1 MSRGGGGHTTQTG
14 TTTSYTTTLPEYFQP
29 YATAMA
35 SRAQTESLQGYTPYA
50 GQRLAGFT
58 PEEQVAMNR
67 TAAYGAG
74 GPNIQEQL
82 ATRGL
87 ADESRKSAPL
97 GLGIATGFDP
107 GQFTSDIA
115 TAYMS
120 PYMQSVVDVQ
130 KREAARDAELQLK
143 KLESQAGQAGA
154 FGGYRHGQQ
163 ESNLRRQ
170 LSQQLGDIQ
179 ARGQAAGYEDA
190 YNRFIADREANLAK
204 AQLGLKGMG
213 VDQASRQLRQQALGQ
228 MSQLSPQAARAQ
240 QERLAALQGV
250 GMARRGMTQEQMDM
264 SYQDFLRQGQYPKDQ
279 IQWYS
284 QILRGLSP
292 QPNQQVQTYSQRPGA
307 FQTLAGLGLGGLGL
321 YKSLQGMG

>member
-1 MSRGGGGHTTQTG
+1 MSRGGGNTTQTG
-14 TTTSYTTTLPEYFQP
+14 TTTSYTTTLPEYFEP

-50 GQRLAGFT
+50 GQRLAGFS
-58 PEEQVAMNR
+58 PEEQVALSR
-67 TAAYGAG
+67 TGAYGVG

-87 ADESRKSAPL
+87 ADEARKDVPL
-97 GLGIATGFDP
+97 GMGIATGFDP
-107 GQFTSDIA
+107 GEFTSDIA
-115 TAYMS
+115 ASYMS
-120 PYMQSVVDVQ
+120 PYTQNVVDVQ
-130 KREAARDAELQLK
+130 KREAARDAQMQLEHLQSRAAQ
-143 KLESQAGQAGA
+143 SQAY
-154 FGGYRHGQQ
+154 GGYRHGQQ
-163 ESNLRRQ
+163 ESNLSRQ
-170 LSQQLGDIQ
+170 LAQQLGDIQ

-190 YNRFIADREANLAK
+190 YSRFIADREGRLAK
-204 AQLGLKGMG
+204 SELGLKGLG
-213 VDQASRQLRQQALGQ
+213 VDQQGRQLRQQALGQ
-228 MSQLSPQAARAQ
+228 LSDLAPQADRSQ

-264 SYQDFLRQGQYPKDQ
+264 AYQDFLRQREYPKEQ
-279 IQWYS
+279 IEWYS
-284 QILRGLSP
+284 EILRGLTP

>member
-1 MSRGGGGHTTQTG
+1 MSRGGGNTTQTG
-14 TTTSYTTTLPEYFQP
+14 TTTSYTTTLPEYFEP

-58 PEEQVAMNR
+58 PEEQIALSR
-67 TAAYGAG
+67 TGAYGVG

-87 ADESRKSAPL
+87 ADEARKDVPL
-97 GLGIATGFDP
+97 GMGIATGFDP
-107 GQFTSDIA
+107 GEFTSDIA
-115 TAYMS
+115 ASYMS
-120 PYMQSVVDVQ
+120 PYTQNVVDVQ
-130 KREAARDAELQLK
+130 KREAARDAQMQLEHLQSRAAQ
-143 KLESQAGQAGA
+143 SQAY
-154 FGGYRHGQQ
+154 GGYRHGQQ
-163 ESNLRRQ
+163 ESNLSRQ
-170 LSQQLGDIQ
+170 LAQQLGDIQ

-190 YNRFIADREANLAK
+190 YSRFIADREGRLAK
-204 AQLGLKGMG
+204 SELGLKGLG
-213 VDQASRQLRQQALGQ
+213 VDQQGRQLRQQALGQ
-228 MSQLSPQAARAQ
+228 LSDLAPQADRSQ

-264 SYQDFLRQGQYPKDQ
+264 AYQDFLRQREYPKEQ
-279 IQWYS
+279 IEWYS
-284 QILRGLSP
+284 EILRGLTP

>member
-1 MSRGGGGHTTQTG
+1 MSRGGGNTTQTG
-14 TTTSYTTTLPEYFQP
+14 TTTSYTTTLPEYFEP

-58 PEEQVAMNR
+58 PEEQIALSR
-67 TAAYGAG
+67 TGAYGAG

-87 ADESRKSAPL
+87 ADEARKDVPL
-97 GLGIATGFDP
+97 GMGIATGFDP
-107 GQFTSDIA
+107 GEFTSDIA
-115 TAYMS
+115 ASYMS
-120 PYMQSVVDVQ
+120 PYTQNVVDVQ
-130 KREAARDAELQLK
+130 KREAARDAQMQLEHLQSRAAQ
-143 KLESQAGQAGA
+143 SQAY
-154 FGGYRHGQQ
+154 GGYRHGQQ
-163 ESNLRRQ
+163 ESNLSRQ
-170 LSQQLGDIQ
+170 LAQQLGDIQ

-190 YNRFIADREANLAK
+190 YSRFIADREGRLAK
-204 AQLGLKGMG
+204 SELGLKGLG
-213 VDQASRQLRQQALGQ
+213 VDQQGRQLRQQALGQ
-228 MSQLSPQAARAQ
+228 LSDLAPQADRSQ

-264 SYQDFLRQGQYPKDQ
+264 AYQDFLRQREYPKEQ
-279 IQWYS
+279 IEWYS
-284 QILRGLSP
+284 EILRGLTP

>member
-1 MSRGGGGHTTQTG
+1 MSRGGGDSTQTG
-14 TTTSYTTTLPEYFQP
+14 TTTSYTTTLPEYFAP

-35 SRAQTESLQGYTPYA
+35 NRAQHESLAGYTPYT

-58 PEEQVAMNR
+58 PEEQVAMSR
-67 TAAYGAG
+67 MGAYGAG
-74 GPNIQEQL
+74 GPSAQEQY
-82 ATRGL
+82 ATAGY
-87 ADESRKSAPL
+87 ADEGVRTSPY
-97 GLGIATGFDP
+97 GMGIAEGFDP
-107 GQFTSDIA
+107 GEFTSEIA
-115 TAYMS
+115 AKYMS
-120 PYMQSVVDVQ
+120 PYTQNVVDVQ
-130 KREAARDAELQLK
+130 KREAGRDAAMQLQK
-143 KLESQAGQAGA
+143 MQARAAQAGA

-163 ESNLRRQ
+163 ESNLSRQ
-170 LSQQLGDIQ
+170 LAQQLGDIQ

-190 YNRFIADREANLAK
+190 YNRFISDREANLAK